1 MSTTTDSYTSPHT
14 GKVYQVMTETRTDY
28 TVYNFI
34 DDGKI
39 VTKSF
44 QNDPKY
50 LAGLF
55 GEIEGVYAPWSTSR
69 FD

>member
-1 MSTTTDSYTSPHT
+1 MSTTDTSYTSPHT
-14 GKVYQVMTETRTDY
+14 GKVYQVTTETRKDY

-34 DDGKI
+34 EDGKI

-55 GEIEGVYAPWSTSR
+55 GEIEGIYAPWSTSR

>member
-1 MSTTTDSYTSPHT
+1 MSTTDAFYTSPHT
-14 GKVYQVMTETRTDY
+14 GKVYQVMTETRKDY

-34 DDGKI
+34 EDGKI
-39 VTKSF
+39 ITKSF